1 MDREKAKIA
10 NDKQTKSENYMKNID
25 ELKNYLTDYTPKE
38 KQTVDTPS
46 TQPGTTSRQIPI
58 MISRSLNK
66 LHDMCYEAFYPNSK
80 TDKETSKYKP
90 IMGEITKLYTL
101 LKQYKV
107 VKTAEANNKATLPTQ
122 SGTAILPITLSSAEQ
137 PAAEIAVIPV
147 AADETAA
154 AAAAEIPVIPVA
166 AETNTMQAQAQAQ
179 IDQQASILT
188 SYEKKPPTPLGTS
201 YDISLVTKTG
211 ALVKQA
217 TVTERKNE
225 NDEKYTVTKVDMH
238 IKQIDN
244 DNELGKFMSTYS
256 KDLFEQIADNL
267 SDWTKA
273 FGTFKPFFT
282 KVDHKRDN
290 GEFVKGVVFG
300 RTMLRKGDYLYV
312 FQYSDKN
319 LRLLMYV
326 GERINHESVSLGY
339 GLPLP
344 DITEEKINIKKRIDE
359 LLNNDTNLQMIA
371 DNFAMK
377 KEDLKSKIKEITEDN
392 YFLETK

>member
-1 MDREKAKIA
+1 M
-10 NDKQTKSENYMKNID
+10 
-25 ELKNYLTDYTPKE
+25 YL
-38 KQTVDTPS
+38 
-46 TQPGTTSRQIPI
+46 
-58 MISRSLNK
+58 
-66 LHDMCYEAFYPNSK
+66 NS
-80 TDKETSKYKP
+80 S
-90 IMGEITKLYTL
+90 
-101 LKQYKV
+101 
-107 VKTAEANNKATLPTQ
+107 
-122 SGTAILPITLSSAEQ
+122 
-137 PAAEIAVIPV
+137 
-147 AADETAA
+147 
-154 AAAAEIPVIPVA
+154 
-166 AETNTMQAQAQAQ
+166 
-179 IDQQASILT
+179 LT

-339 GLPLP
+339 GSIYLLEFRSF
-344 DITEEKINIKKRIDE
+344 ISKYE
-359 LLNNDTNLQMIA
+359 L
-371 DNFAMK
+371 
-377 KEDLKSKIKEITEDN
+377 
-392 YFLETK
+392 FLLD